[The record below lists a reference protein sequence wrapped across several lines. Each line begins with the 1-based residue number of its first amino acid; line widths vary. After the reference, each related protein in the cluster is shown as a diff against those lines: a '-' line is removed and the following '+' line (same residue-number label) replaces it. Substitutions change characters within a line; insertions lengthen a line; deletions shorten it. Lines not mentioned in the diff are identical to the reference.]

1 MIASTV
7 YMSITNEI
15 MNAITDVLYTLSLE
29 GDVVLEHPADL
40 THGDFSCNVAM
51 VLAKAAGKNPRELA
65 EQIVDALPQHDDIE
79 RVEVAG
85 PGFINFYLSRHF
97 FAKTTQSISAAWGKG
112 NSLTGTRVIVEYTD
126 PNPFKELHI
135 GHLVPNA
142 LGESLAR
149 LHEYA
154 GADVRRVTFQG
165 DVGMHVAKAIWGL
178 QKNGFNPGDAITA
191 QDLGRAYATG
201 ATAYEQE
208 QGAAADIKALNKV
221 IYERS
226 DDTINA
232 LYDAGKAT
240 SLAYFEEAYELLGS
254 DFDRYFFESE
264 TGVLGQAEVEKHIGT
279 IFEESNGAVI
289 FKGEDYG
296 LHTRVF
302 VNNEGLPTYEAKDI
316 GLIIAKRE
324 WWPFDTAITVTGTE
338 QESYFTVVAK
348 AAELIWPET
357 KDSIRLV
364 PNGMLKL
371 TEGKMSSRTGDVIPA
386 VSFIGELVERV
397 QARMREPTDLAVAQE
412 VAVGAIKYAIL
423 KNSAGKDTLFDP
435 NNSLALE
442 GDTGPYL
449 QYTHARACSIL
460 RKAQEQGVHQDTKHP
475 APDTTDIERLL
486 YRFPGVVERAAREYE
501 PHSVANYLAELASAF
516 NSWYAKEQV
525 LDGSEAQAYKL
536 ALTHATATTL
546 KNGLWLLGIAVPEK
560 M

>member
-1 MIASTV
+1 MIH
-7 YMSITNEI
+7 
-15 MNAITDVLYTLSLE
+15 DTLQTLICDALGTLGLE
-29 GDVVLEHPADL
+29 GAVVLEYPADL

-51 VLAKAAGKNPRELA
+51 VLAKEAGKDPRELA
-65 EQIVDALPQHDDIE
+65 QQIVDALPQHDDIE
-79 RVEVAG
+79 RIEVAG
-85 PGFINFYLSRHF
+85 SGFINFYLSRHF
-97 FAKTTQSISAAWGKG
+97 FAQTTQSISATWGKG
-112 NSLTGTRVIVEYTD
+112 NSLTGKRVIVEYTD

-178 QKNGFNPGDAITA
+178 QKNGFNPGDAIVA
-191 QDLGRAYATG
+191 HDLGRAYATG

-208 QGAAADIKALNKV
+208 EGAAADIKALNRI

-232 LYDAGKAT
+232 LYDAGKAA

-264 TGVLGQAEVEKHIGT
+264 TGVLGRAEVEKHIGT
-279 IFEESNGAVI
+279 IFEESDGAVI
-289 FKGEDYG
+289 FRGERYG

-302 VNNEGLPTYEAKDI
+302 INNEGLPTYEAKDI

-357 KDSIRLV
+357 KDSIHLV

-386 VSFIGELVERV
+386 VSFIGELVKRV
-397 QARMREPTDLAVAQE
+397 QARMREPTDLAVAQG

-460 RKAQEQGVHQDTKHP
+460 RKAQEQGANQGATHP
-475 APDTTDIERLL
+475 APDITDAERLL
-486 YRFPGVVERAAREYE
+486 YRFPSVVERAVCEYA
-501 PHSVANYLAELASAF
+501 PHYVAQYLNDLASTF
-516 NSWYAKEQV
+516 NSWYAKEQI
-525 LDGSEAQAYKL
+525 LDGSESQGYKL
-536 ALTHATATTL
+536 ALTHAVATTL
-546 KNGLWLLGIAVPEK
+546 KNGLWLLGIEAPEK